1 MATNEI
7 SGTDYRAIAV
17 EYADALTKQLAMKQD
32 FFDAVYIIVQLNAII
47 PEVDLL
53 QRFWG
58 NYLVNTDY
66 SKSKENYL
74 SAVRVLQNHV
84 IQRGGFATIDAY
96 LEAQGITV
104 PKNWADLSD
113 AVGFTISASNID

>member
-1 MATNEI
+1 MASVI

-17 EYADALTKQLAMKQD
+17 EYSDAFTKQTAMKQD
-32 FFDAVYIIVQLNAII
+32 FFDAVYIIVQLNVII

-58 NYLVNTDY
+58 NYLVNTD
-66 SKSKENYL
+66 SAKSKENFL
-74 SAVRVLQNHV
+74 SPVRVLQNHV
-84 IQRGGFATIDAY
+84 IQRGGFATIDDY
-96 LEAQGITV
+96 LVSEGITV

-113 AVGFTISASNID
+113 AVGFTISAANID